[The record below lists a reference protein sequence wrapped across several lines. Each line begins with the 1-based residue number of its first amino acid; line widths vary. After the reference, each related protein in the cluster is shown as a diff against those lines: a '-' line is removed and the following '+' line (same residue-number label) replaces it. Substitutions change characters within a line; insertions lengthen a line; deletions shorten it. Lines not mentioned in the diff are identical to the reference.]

1 LVTADDARQA
11 ESSEGQKLLPTFDGR
26 PVELLAEGDFIKPQ
40 SLIAP
45 CGFQFLGASVPTVL
59 AIQVID
65 MRTTAGGKA
74 LTLHFRRDNFTRV
87 SWTDV

>member
-45 CGFQFLGASVPTVL
+45 CGFQFLGADARGIAARVTV
-59 AIQVID
+59 D
-65 MRTTAGGKA
+65 CAGGPS
-74 LTLHFRRDNFTRV
+74 FVYQFQFQ
-87 SWTDV
+87 